1 MADYNENEIVPKER
15 ASLTNSIKYID
26 RLVSTVSE
34 NGLFNS
40 SPSFDRI
47 MQNLKTA
54 RDGLTRGPSE
64 FSKVHMHLSIA
75 MC

>member
-1 MADYNENEIVPKER
+1 
-15 ASLTNSIKYID
+15 
-26 RLVSTVSE
+26 
-34 NGLFNS
+34 LFNS

-75 MC
+75 MY